1 MSIKSNLIRTTAK
14 VVCKREEVI
23 AKSPQRYQQEIFNK
37 LMLNGK
43 KTSFGKDHSFIK
55 IKSNKDYQDAVPV
68 RDYEGL
74 RSYFDRAANGE
85 QHVLWPGRPKY
96 LAKTSGT
103 TSGTKYI
110 PITQVS
116 VSNHINSARNAL
128 FSYVYHVPETKIFDG
143 KMLFLSGSPE
153 LEFKNGIATGR
164 LSGIVNHEIPA
175 WFKGAKLPDYA
186 LNCIEPWE
194 LKVEKIIE
202 NLLTKDLRAI
212 SGIPPWVQMLFEK
225 VLEKTG
231 KKNVLEVF
239 PNLELY
245 IHGGVNYHPY
255 QSKMDELIGKK
266 IALIETYPAS
276 EGFIAYQDNPFV
288 DEMRLIIQSGIFYEF
303 IPLNELASAN
313 PSRLLLEEVELDKD
327 YAIVLSSNAGLWSY
341 QLGDLVRFTTLKP
354 YKLKVSG
361 RVSQFISAFGEH
373 VIASEIEAVMTQ
385 AQIEHRFSITE
396 FCVAPYVNP
405 DDNPLPYH
413 EWFIEFEH
421 GVSDL
426 SMIEDTLNAAM
437 CTKNSY
443 YKDLIEGKILDKLK
457 IRVVRK
463 DGFKEYM
470 MSINKYGEQFKVQR
484 LSNDRKVAIEMKK
497 KLLL

>member
-23 AKSPQRYQQEIFNK
+23 ANAPQRYQQEIFNK

-43 KTSFGKDHSFIK
+43 KTVFGKDHSFSK
-55 IKSNKDYQDAVPV
+55 IKSIKDYQAAVPV

-74 RSYFDRAANGE
+74 RTYFDRAAHGE
-85 QHVLWPGRPKY
+85 MNVLWPGKPKY

-153 LEFKNGIATGR
+153 LEFTNGIATGR

-175 WFKGAKLPDYA
+175 WFKGAKLPDYK

-202 NLLTKDLRAI
+202 DLLPRDLRAI

-225 VLEKTG
+225 LLEKTG

-245 IHGGVNYHPY
+245 IHGGVNYQPY
-255 QSKMDELIGKK
+255 ESRMNDLIGKK

-303 IPLNELASAN
+303 IPLSEVGSSK
-313 PSRLLLEEVELDKD
+313 PSRLLLNEVELNTD

-341 QLGDLVRFTTLKP
+341 LLGDLVKFTSLKP

-361 RVSQFISAFGEH
+361 RVSQYISAFGEH
-373 VIASEIEAVMTQ
+373 VIASEIEAAMAH
-385 AQIEHRFSITE
+385 AQKIHGFSITE
-396 FCVAPYVNP
+396 FCVAPHVNP
-405 DDNPLPYH
+405 DDQALAYH

-421 GVSDL
+421 LENEISK
-426 SMIEDTLNAAM
+426 IEETLNDAL
-437 CTKNSY
+437 CKRNSY
-443 YKDLIEGKILDKLK
+443 YKDLIVGKILDRLK

-484 LSNDRKVAIEMKK
+484 LSNDRKVAVEMKK
-497 KLLL
+497 KLL